1 MICKFENVADNGNLL
16 PFQTNSYSK
25 TKHDKQLRLRRR
37 DEYMYVH
44 ILDPKRNKM
53 IFANTQIQP
62 KDWAYKPQVKNKFFA
77 CIITKAWISKEG
89 ICGHL
94 GCKEGGGG
102 GGLCIYRMFRHVSNS
117 INIIICLKIFDTK
130 FIKTIT
136 LTSAIDHVFKQIK
149 MWLRWSQF
157 YLFVFDYFYKT
168 SCIIGQQQRSPRWCK
183 GAWNK

>member
-1 MICKFENVADNGNLL
+1 MICKFENVADIGNLL

-37 DEYMYVH
+37 DEYMYVY

-102 GGLCIYRMFRHVSNS
+102 GGLFIYRMFHHVLNS
-117 INIIICLKIFDTK
+117 INILIWLKLFDTK

-136 LTSAIDHVFKQIK
+136 VMLHLLMS
-149 MWLRWSQF
+149 R
-157 YLFVFDYFYKT
+157 YK
-168 SCIIGQQQRSPRWCK
+168 
-183 GAWNK
+183 

>member
-1 MICKFENVADNGNLL
+1 MMVIYCHFEAILIRKPNMINNCVCVEEMNN
-16 PFQTNSYSK
+16 
-25 TKHDKQLRLRRR
+25 
-37 DEYMYVH
+37 MYVY

-102 GGLCIYRMFRHVSNS
+102 GGLCIYRMFHHVSNS
-117 INIIICLKIFDTK
+117 INILICLKIFDTK

-136 LTSAIDHVFKQIK
+136 VIPWFVASPHVK
-149 MWLRWSQF
+149 
-157 YLFVFDYFYKT
+157 V
-168 SCIIGQQQRSPRWCK
+168 
-183 GAWNK
+183 

>member
-1 MICKFENVADNGNLL
+1 MIIVSRSKYLTLYIFCTYSLSQMPSFIVKHVCYIINFKTYWNGMVCKFENVTDNGNLL
-16 PFQTNSYSK
+16 PFQINSYSK

-37 DEYMYVH
+37 AEYMYVY

-102 GGLCIYRMFRHVSNS
+102 GGLCIYRMFHHFLN
-117 INIIICLKIFDTK
+117 
-130 FIKTIT
+130 
-136 LTSAIDHVFKQIK
+136 
-149 MWLRWSQF
+149 
-157 YLFVFDYFYKT
+157 
-168 SCIIGQQQRSPRWCK
+168 
-183 GAWNK
+183 